1 MKCRRITAA
10 LSAALLLSVSSVAAE
25 SKTSLKSVTSRDGA
39 LMPVQVEASAGR
51 VLFTLPAPDHD
62 GVYGRF
68 LYATQ
73 ARSGLGSTDIR
84 LDRGLHGRTQL
95 IAFRRLGKK
104 VALIYENPR
113 FRAVN
118 GTAEEQAGVN
128 TSFAFVTAGLLDIVA
143 TRPDGRLVVDMSS
156 FLNSDVMNVA
166 RMLNSGEAGGFAEG
180 TRIMAGQG
188 YKQVEAASA
197 VDPASVKAFPN
208 NIEADSVETFQG
220 DKPSPEIAK
229 ISPDPRRVSFIIH
242 HSFIRLPEPGFVP
255 RQFDIR
261 AGGFS
266 TQIFDFNQPL
276 GKNIVTQLANRFRLE
291 KIDPSAPR
299 SKVKKPIVFYI
310 DNSIPEPMRS
320 ALAKGVGWWSQA
332 FDAAGFIDGFQ
343 VKILPKDAD
352 PMDVRYNMVFW
363 ANRLTRSWSYGQE
376 IVDPRT
382 GEILRGAVVLGGD
395 RVRQNINIFEGLVG
409 TKDENTNGP
418 NDPVRVALAR
428 LSQLGAHEV
437 GHSIGFVHNFAG
449 STQDRTSVME
459 YPGPRIKVTPEGKI
473 DLSDAYGV
481 GIGNWD
487 KFTVDWL
494 YGEAP
499 PGADPE
505 ALAHDKI
512 AKMIASGMRFI
523 TDSDS
528 RADNTPTPWAS
539 MWDDGPDPV
548 AELPRMMRVREIA
561 LSNFGQ
567 SVLHAGDPL
576 ADLRRKFVPIWLLH
590 RYQVVAAAKSIGGM
604 DYWYNVAGDALPLPR
619 SVPNAMQET
628 ALANVL
634 ATLNTG
640 ALTVPNSLVELM
652 SAGTHGA
659 DNPQDDNEDFA
670 TAGSAVFDP
679 LIATDIAAQLTL
691 SPLLEPLRLNRVYQ
705 QHARDTALLGL
716 NELLDKLLAATVA
729 ARHDAVGRRI
739 AYRTLVALAET
750 ARDKETSADVSALIN
765 ARLEREGDA
774 LSKTSGPDG
783 EDTAWAHSIARLL
796 KNDAA
801 MAAEIAKTAPRS
813 PAIPMG
819 MPIGGAETDWAETY

>member
-1 MKCRRITAA
+1 MKYRRITAA
-10 LSAALLLSVSSVAAE
+10 LSAALLVSVYAAAADTK
-25 SKTSLKSVTSRDGA
+25 SALKSITSRDGA
-39 LMPVQVEASAGR
+39 LLPVQVETSAGR
-51 VLFTLPAPDHD
+51 VLFTLPAPDRN
-62 GVYGRF
+62 GNSGRF

-84 LDRGLHGRTQL
+84 LDRGLNGRTQL
-95 IAFRRLGKK
+95 ISFRRVGKK
-104 VALIYENPR
+104 VAIIYENPR

-118 GTAEEQAGVN
+118 GTPEEQVGVS
-128 TSFAFVTAGLLDIVA
+128 TSFAFVTAGMLDIVS
-143 TRPDGRLVVDMSS
+143 TKPDGSLVVDASS
-156 FLNSDVMNVA
+156 FLASDVMNIS
-166 RMLNSGEAGGFAEG
+166 RMLNAGEGGGFAEG
-180 TRIMAGQG
+180 TRISAGQG
-188 YKQVEAASA
+188 YKLVESASA
-197 VDPASVKAFPN
+197 VDPTSVKAFPN
-208 NIEADSVETFQG
+208 NVEVDSVETFQG
-220 DKPSPEIAK
+220 DKPSAEIAK
-229 ISPDPRRVSFIIH
+229 ISPDPRRVSFIVH

-255 RQFDIR
+255 RKFDIR

-276 GKNIVTQLANRFRLE
+276 GKNIVIQLANHFRLE
-291 KIDPSAPR
+291 KIDPNAAR
-299 SKVKKPIVFYI
+299 SKVKKPIIFYV

-409 TKDENTNGP
+409 TKDENTGGP

-459 YPGPRIKVTPEGKI
+459 YPGPRIAITPNDKI
-473 DLSDAYGV
+473 DLSDAYAV
-481 GIGNWD
+481 GIGSWD

-499 PGADPE
+499 SGTDSE
-505 ALAHDKI
+505 ALANDKI
-512 AKMIASGMRFI
+512 TKMIASGTRFI

-548 AELPRMMRVREIA
+548 AELPRMMRVRAIA

-590 RYQVVAAAKSIGGM
+590 RYQLAAAAKSIGGM
-604 DYWYNVAGDALPLPR
+604 DYWYNVSNDALPLPR
-619 SVPNAMQET
+619 SVPNDMQET
-628 ALANVL
+628 ALANIL
-634 ATLNTG
+634 ATLDSKT
-640 ALTVPNSLVELM
+640 LTVPSSLVDLM
-652 SAGTHGA
+652 SAGIHGA

-670 TAGSAVFDP
+670 TAGAAVFDP
-679 LIATDIAAQLTL
+679 LIATDIATQLTL
-691 SPLLEPLRLNRVYQ
+691 GPLLEPLRLNRVYQ
-705 QHARDTALLGL
+705 QHSRNASLLGL
-716 NELLDKLLAATVA
+716 NELLDKLLAATVE

-739 AYRTLVALAET
+739 AYRTLVALAES
-750 ARDKETSADVSALIN
+750 ARDRETSSDVAALIN
-765 ARLEREGDA
+765 ARLEREGDV
-774 LSKTSGPDG
+774 LSKAASPDG
-783 EDTAWAHSIARLL
+783 EDTAWAHSMARLL

-801 MAAEIAKTAPRS
+801 MAAEIAKSAPRAPS
-813 PAIPMG
+813 IPMG
-819 MPIGGAETDWAETY
+819 MPIGGAETDWAENY